1 MTAPSTLSIPL
12 NAMITTRDEFE
23 SDQRLIIDE
32 EDKNNNDKLGL
43 LSSSGNTTRSN
54 SPLSTPKIA
63 SKLKL
68 KAKEPLESYKC
79 NDEKLNS
86 IISGFSKDSQ
96 LRRALEKGPQK
107 KMPQIASSIAIP

>member
-68 KAKEPLESYKC
+68 KPKQPLESYK
-79 NDEKLNS
+79 
-86 IISGFSKDSQ
+86 SKT
-96 LRRALEKGPQK
+96 
-107 KMPQIASSIAIP
+107 ASLQGKINFWHTHRFFDV